1 LKIFIAIT
9 VFVRKFFEG
18 IYSVLCKYTNLSL
31 KKKFFIF
38 NFIIVALVCAVSQLA
53 IKSALN
59 IYDNILYDQAAQVL
73 NLSTSMIESE
83 FKRIDGIS
91 LNIVSDQKVQ
101 QYVAQIKYGNDA
113 YDNYVAKT
121 EMINKLFTYVAS
133 EKAISSVHFLDTEGN
148 QYYDG
153 NYLLRLTDDAKDII
167 KRKALYYSGNSI
179 IIGPIDNDP
188 SVISAREIRAVQG
201 FSLDSMGTIV
211 MRVDMQRLVNKYL
224 SSLPKKDFDFLVFSD
239 NSPIYISNKANSK
252 DMPLSSLLN
261 SSKDGMKSIYS
272 QLALKFTGSDGYI
285 FYSINNKKFF
295 IAYTKSSYTGW
306 TYINAIPY
314 DSIFTKVSDMSNA
327 LTAVFVT
334 IFLITLLLS
343 LYFAGN
349 ITRPLENLTRKM
361 KKVEEGNFELQ
372 EETQSVQRID
382 EIGQLNNDF
391 DIMICKINSLIKEDY
406 TKQII
411 LKDAQYK
418 ALQSQIN
425 PHFLYNTLDSINWMA
440 KLSHENNISLMV
452 ESLGNLLRS
461 TISNKEYIISLG
473 QEIEILNYYINIQK
487 IRFEDRLDFRMEID
501 GRYDNVKIP
510 KLILQPIVENS
521 INYGLENMMGTCIIR
536 LFAYE
541 NEGAFEVVIEDNGPG
556 IDEDI
561 LQKIE
566 KGQVPPKGLGV
577 GLKNI
582 DDRIRI
588 IFGENHGICINSK
601 NGQGTS
607 VHICIPIET
616 GD

>member
-1 LKIFIAIT
+1 MRIFIAIT
-9 VFVRKFFEG
+9 DFIRKVLEKIFSFFWR
-18 IYSVLCKYTNLSL
+18 YTNLSL
-31 KKKFFIF
+31 KRKFFVF
-38 NFIIVALVCAVSQLA
+38 NFIIVALVCIICQIA

-59 IYDNILYDQAAQVL
+59 IYDNILYDEAAQVL
-73 NLSTSMIESE
+73 NLSTTMIESE
-83 FKRIDGIS
+83 LKRIDGIS
-91 LNIVSDQKVQ
+91 LNIASDSKVQ
-101 QYVAQIKYGNDA
+101 EYVAQIKYGS
-113 YDNYVAKT
+113 DNYDKYAAMT
-121 EMINKLFTYVAS
+121 QMINKMFSYVSS
-133 EKAISSVHFLDTEGN
+133 EKSISSIHFLDTEGN

-153 NYLLRLTDDAKDII
+153 NYLLRLEDDAKDII
-167 KRKALYYSGNSI
+167 KQKALYYSGNNVI
-179 IIGPIDNDP
+179 LGPIDNDP
-188 SVISAREIRAVQG
+188 SVICAREIRAVPG

-224 SSLPKKDFDFLVFSD
+224 STLPKKDFDFLIFSD
-239 NSPIYISNKANSK
+239 DSPIYISNKADSK
-252 DMPLSSLLN
+252 DMPLSSLLSN
-261 SSKDGMKSIYS
+261 KAGEDKIYS
-272 QLALKFTGSDGYI
+272 QLKSKFKASNGYI
-285 FYSINNKKFF
+285 FESINKKMFF
-295 IAYTKSSYTGW
+295 IAYTKSDYTGW

-314 DSIFTKVSDMSNA
+314 DSIFTKVTYLSSS
-327 LTAVFVT
+327 LTIIFVT
-334 IFLITLLLS
+334 IFIITLILS

-361 KKVEEGNFELQ
+361 RKVENGDFEIS
-372 EETQSVQRID
+372 EDSSPSQRID

-391 DIMICKINSLIKEDY
+391 DIMICKINMLIKEDY
-406 TKQII
+406 TKQIV

-440 KLSHENNISLMV
+440 KISHENNISLMV
-452 ESLGNLLRS
+452 ESLGSLLRS
-461 TISNKEYIISLG
+461 AISNKENIITVG

-487 IRFEDRLDFRMEID
+487 IRFEERLDFRMEID
-501 GRYDNVKIP
+501 SKYNNVKIP

-521 INYGLENMMGTCIIR
+521 INYGLENMMGICIIK
-536 LFAYE
+536 LHAKE
-541 NEGAFEVVIEDNGPG
+541 NGDGLEIIIEDNGPG

>member
-1 LKIFIAIT
+1 
-9 VFVRKFFEG
+9 
-18 IYSVLCKYTNLSL
+18 
-31 KKKFFIF
+31 
-38 NFIIVALVCAVSQLA
+38 
-53 IKSALN
+53 
-59 IYDNILYDQAAQVL
+59 
-73 NLSTSMIESE
+73 MIESE
-83 FKRIDGIS
+83 FKRLDGIS
-91 LNIVSDQKVQ
+91 LNIVSDPRVQ
-101 QYVAQIKYGNDA
+101 EYVAQIKYGKDD

-121 EMINKLFTYVAS
+121 QMIQKLFTYVAS
-133 EKAISSVHFLDTEGN
+133 EKSISSIHFLDTEGN

-153 NYLLRLTDDAKDII
+153 NYLLRLEDSAKDLI
-167 KRKALYYSGNSI
+167 KLKALYYSGNNV

-188 SVISAREIRAVQG
+188 SVICAREIRAIQG
-201 FSLDSMGTIV
+201 FSFDSMGTIV

-224 SSLPKKDFDFLVFSD
+224 SSLPKNDFDFIIFSED
-239 NSPIYISNKANSK
+239 SPIYISNKADSNN
-252 DMPLSSLLN
+252 MPLSSLLN
-261 SSKDGMKSIYS
+261 NNKDGRDKSYS
-272 QLALKFTGSDGYI
+272 QLTSKFNGNNGYT
-285 FYSINNKKFF
+285 FESINNKKFF

-314 DSIFTKVSDMSNA
+314 DSIFTKVSFLNTA
-327 LTAVFVT
+327 LTAIFIT
-334 IFLITLLLS
+334 IFFFTLLLS

-372 EETQSVQRID
+372 EDSTTEERMD

-391 DIMICKINSLIKEDY
+391 DIMIYKINTLIKEDY
-406 TKQII
+406 TKQIV

-452 ESLGNLLRS
+452 ESLGSLLRS
-461 TISNKEYIISLG
+461 TISNKDYIITLG
-473 QEIEILNYYINIQK
+473 QEIGILNNYINIQK
-487 IRFEDRLDFRMEID
+487 TRFEDRLDFRMEID
-501 GRYDNVKIP
+501 SKYNNVKIP

-521 INYGLENMMGTCIIR
+521 INYGLENMIGTCIIK
-536 LFAYE
+536 LYAHE
-541 NEGAFEVVIEDNGPG
+541 NNDGLEIVIEDNGPG

-588 IFGENHGICINSK
+588 IFGENHGICINSR

-616 GD
+616 GDFDV